1 MEQLMSRYSGRADA
15 ISAPAQGGFA
25 ITPSDSSDLA
35 AETRGLWVGASGD
48 LALVLAS
55 GDEVI
60 LAGAIAGSLLPLRV
74 RRVKATG
81 TTATSLVGLY

>member
-1 MEQLMSRYSGRADA
+1 MSRYTGRADA

-25 ITPSDSSDLA
+25 IIPSDSTDLA

-55 GDEVI
+55 GDEVTVS
-60 LAGAIAGSLLPLRV
+60 GAIGGSLLPLRV

-81 TTATSLVGLY
+81 TTATALVGLY

>member
-1 MEQLMSRYSGRADA
+1 MTRYAGRADA
-15 ISAPAQGGFA
+15 ISAPAQGA
-25 ITPSDSSDLA
+25 LTITPNDSTDLS

-60 LAGAIAGSLLPLRV
+60 IAGAVGGSLLPLRV
-74 RRVKATG
+74 RRVKSTG
-81 TTATSLVGLY
+81 TTASQLVGLY

>member
-1 MEQLMSRYSGRADA
+1 MTRYPGRADA
-15 ISAPAQGGFA
+15 ISAPAQRAFT
-25 ITPSDSSDLA
+25 ITPSDAVDLA

-60 LAGAIAGSLLPLRV
+60 VAGAVGGTLLPLRV

-81 TTATSLVGLY
+81 TTASQLVGLY

>member
-1 MEQLMSRYSGRADA
+1 MTRYTGRADA
-15 ISAPAQGGFA
+15 ISAPAQRGFA
-25 ITPSDSSDLA
+25 VTPNDAVDLA

-55 GDEVI
+55 GDEVT
-60 LAGAIAGSLLPLRV
+60 LAGAVGGSVLPLRI

-81 TTATSLVGLY
+81 TTATQLVGLY